1 MMVCNP
7 SDDICCHMW
16 WQHICDDIT
25 SRSVMSDSLWP
36 QDCSPLGSSVHG
48 DSPGKNTRVGC
59 YFLLQGLFPTQG
71 LNPGLP
77 HHRWI
82 LYYLSHQG
90 SPNLGQN
97 HLRSCWR
104 GEPPG
109 LSNWIFLVW
118 VQCTNQSASAGWSI
132 TLVILSSHE
141 SLGLSWVSVWS
152 HYLRFLFPEITV
164 FSTMIYE
171 RKAPELF
178 DMCNCCFWMRRRTAR
193 GTLV

>member
-141 SLGLSWVSVWS
+141 SLGLGYQS
-152 HYLRFLFPEITV
+152 EAITYGFYFQRSLCLV
-164 FSTMIYE
+164 PWYM
-171 RKAPELF
+171 KGKLL
-178 DMCNCCFWMRRRTAR
+178 NCLTCVTAAF
-193 GTLV
+193 GWDGEQPGEH